1 MHELVRVG
9 GGAGA
14 VVQLIDRDQIAGLA
28 VHHDLR
34 DAARGAGHNRQTA
47 RHGLQVHDAQRLV
60 DRRADERVAA
70 VLKRVELR
78 LGEHLL
84 DPDDVA
90 ALLVQ
95 LGEGGLDLLHDLR
108 GVRGARCQHD
118 LHVLVH
124 EVQRLQQIRQ
134 ALLAGDAADEQQ
146 GRLAA
151 VDMVA
156 VEHAPGRIVVG
167 RGGEVVHRDA
177 VVDHV
182 HLVRIDVRV
191 GGQDVLLHA
200 AGDCDDAV
208 GVLIGVPLGPGAQVV
223 AAAELLALPRAER
236 LQAVRGDDQRDL
248 VQLLGQTAGQAG
260 VPGVGVDDVGVDVVG
275 DLQIHAER
283 LDRAVRVLEF
293 GRGVI
298 ADDLEAA
305 LGVVA
310 GDGRHVGLGT
320 RAVEGAHGHVDALG
334 QHLAQLL
341 GMHAGTAVDLGRILA
356 GQDVNLHRITSLWD
370 GFHVVFII
378 PRRTGI
384 LGSAGAT

>member
-1 MHELVRVG
+1 
-9 GGAGA
+9 
-14 VVQLIDRDQIAGLA
+14 
-28 VHHDLR
+28 
-34 DAARGAGHNRQTA
+34 
-47 RHGLQVHDAQRLV
+47 
-60 DRRADERVAA
+60 
-70 VLKRVELR
+70 
-78 LGEHLL
+78 
-84 DPDDVA
+84 
-90 ALLVQ
+90 
-95 LGEGGLDLLHDLR
+95 
-108 GVRGARCQHD
+108 
-118 LHVLVH
+118 
-124 EVQRLQQIRQ
+124 
-134 ALLAGDAADEQQ
+134 
-146 GRLAA
+146 
-151 VDMVA
+151 MVA

-298 ADDLEAA
+298 ADDRQAA
-305 LGVVA
+305 LGIAA
-310 GDGRHVGLGT
+310 GDGRHIGLRA
-320 RAVEGAHGHVDALG
+320 RAVERAHGHVDAFG
-334 QHLAQLL
+334 QDLAQLL
-341 GMHAGTAVDLGRILA
+341 GVHAGATIDLGRILA

-384 LGSAGAT
+384 LGSIGVT